1 MNVYRSNT
9 SSCNTL
15 HLEMFLFL
23 SVLFTDFKMI
33 NNSIGRI
40 FLSMTNALYRSVD
53 KTSAEKENC
62 RSQSVAEVFNNVC
75 VSET

>member
-33 NNSIGRI
+33 NNIIGRI

-53 KTSAEKENC
+53 KTSAEKIFDLRETSVNT
-62 RSQSVAEVFNNVC
+62 SQTQAEC
-75 VSET
+75 

>member
-1 MNVYRSNT
+1 
-9 SSCNTL
+9 
-15 HLEMFLFL
+15 MFLFL

-53 KTSAEKENC
+53 KTSAEKIFDLRETSVNT
-62 RSQSVAEVFNNVC
+62 SQTQAEC
-75 VSET
+75 